1 MGRFQRTG
9 ETIRERILK
18 KSGRSISWNKTVL
31 AMLVMGAV
39 ALMAIFLLFRMTSQ
53 VMAQDVRLSL
63 EQTVEQQRIHFDF
76 RLRSVQQQ
84 AENLMPI
91 IYPLVSVSENP
102 LEQYQEFEQLRSA
115 ISLSTNNTDV
125 SGVRLYVPSDKL
137 YSSQGETF
145 LPLRWLLGLDLP

>member
-76 RLRSVQQQ
+76 RLRSVQQ
-84 AENLMPI
+84 
-91 IYPLVSVSENP
+91 
-102 LEQYQEFEQLRSA
+102 
-115 ISLSTNNTDV
+115 
-125 SGVRLYVPSDKL
+125 
-137 YSSQGETF
+137 
-145 LPLRWLLGLDLP
+145 